1 MLKRRVLLRIIV
13 SFLITFLPTVVF
25 LFYIFQRISQ
35 DSLIKERDILYNNS
49 KSLLEREL
57 KGLEPVSTLPK
68 SPENK
73 YYIAFKI
80 NGNCTG
86 GPYYWLTTD
95 SIYYGKNTSIGNEC
109 WFVGVNFVEFLEV
122 ITGLNE
128 AEWLI
133 LYNRDYIEKFPQEF
147 LDSFVKGIM
156 FKDKYVIVGMSKQA
170 VLNIPLDTRGY
181 AVYGKLW
188 KKNLVVE
195 FPLLDSKGF
204 PIGKVLFIKDVSQI
218 YINFYVLMGILS
230 VYSFAL
236 SLLSSLLLYVF
247 SENLVDRIIK
257 LQKLSSVIKEGNFS
271 RIELLKTEKPK
282 DELDYLRNNL
292 VDTAFTI
299 GRLLSELEEKNR
311 ELQELAYYDPLTG
324 LPNRR
329 FFFEHAS
336 LIFEEVKRYEKPLS
350 LLVMDIDHF
359 KKINDTYGHDVGDL
373 VLKTFADILR
383 GIVRK
388 SDICARLGGEE
399 FAVLLPNTD
408 LEGARVLA
416 ERIRATVAKNPVEHG
431 SIVIAFTVSIGVSQ
445 YRKGMQGIDELIKEA
460 DIALYRA
467 KEGGRNRVEVFIPDE
482 TAEAQT

>member
-359 KKINDTYGHDVGDL
+359 KKINDTYGHDAGDL
-373 VLKTFADILR
+373 VLKTFADVIR

-388 SDICARLGGEE
+388 SDICARFGGEE
-399 FAVLLPNTD
+399 FVVLLPNTD
-408 LEGARVLA
+408 LEGAGVLA
-416 ERIRATVAKNPVEHG
+416 ERIRAAVSKNPVEHG
-431 SIVIAFTVSIGVSQ
+431 SIVIVFTVSIGISQ
-445 YRKGMQGIDELIKEA
+445 YRKGMQSIDELIKEA

-467 KEGGRNRVEVFIPDE
+467 KEGGRNRVEVFIPNE
-482 TAEAQT
+482 TAEPQN

>member
-13 SFLITFLPTVVF
+13 SFLITFLPTVAF
-25 LFYIFQRISQ
+25 LFFIFQRISQ

-359 KKINDTYGHDVGDL
+359 KKINDTYGHDAGDL
-373 VLKTFADILR
+373 VLKTFADVIR

-388 SDICARLGGEE
+388 SDICARFGGEE
-399 FAVLLPNTD
+399 FVVLLPNTD
-408 LEGARVLA
+408 LEGAGVLA
-416 ERIRATVAKNPVEHG
+416 ERIRAAVSKNPVEHG
-431 SIVIAFTVSIGVSQ
+431 SIVIVFTVSIGISQ
-445 YRKGMQGIDELIKEA
+445 YRKGMQSIDELIKEA

-467 KEGGRNRVEVFIPDE
+467 KEGGRNRVEVFIPNE
-482 TAEAQT
+482 TAEPQN

>member
-1 MLKRRVLLRIIV
+1 
-13 SFLITFLPTVVF
+13 
-25 LFYIFQRISQ
+25 
-35 DSLIKERDILYNNS
+35 
-49 KSLLEREL
+49 LLEHKLKDLEL
-57 KGLEPVSTLPK
+57 ASTLPK
-68 SPENK
+68 PSEIG
-73 YYIAFKI
+73 YYTAFKI
-80 NGNCTG
+80 DGKCTG
-86 GPYYWLTTD
+86 RPYYLLTTD
-95 SIYYGKNTSIGNEC
+95 SVYYGKNISIGKKC
-109 WFVGVNFVEFLEV
+109 WFLGVDFMELLEV
-122 ITGLNE
+122 ARELNR
-128 AEWLI
+128 AEWII

-147 LDSFVKGIM
+147 LDSFVKDKIS
-156 FKDKYVIVGMSKQA
+156 KDNYVIAGMSKQN
-170 VLNIPLDTRGY
+170 VLDVPLDTRGY

-188 KKNLVVE
+188 NKNLVVE
-195 FPLLDSKGF
+195 FPLSDRKGL
-204 PIGKVLFIKDVSQI
+204 PMGKVLFIKDVSQI

-257 LQKLSSVIKEGNFS
+257 LQKLSNRIKESNFS
-271 RIELLKTEKPK
+271 GIEFLKIEKPK
-282 DELDYLRNNL
+282 DELDHLRNNL

-350 LLVMDIDHF
+350 LLVMDIDYF
-359 KKINDTYGHDVGDL
+359 KKINDNYGHDVGDL
-373 VLKTFADILR
+373 VLKTFADVLR

-399 FAVLLPNTD
+399 FVVLLPNTD

-416 ERIRATVAKNPVEHG
+416 ERIRATVAKNPVEYD
-431 SIVIAFTVSIGVSQ
+431 STVILFTVSIGVAQ
-445 YRKGMQGIDELIKEA
+445 YRKGMQNIDELIEEA

>member
-1 MLKRRVLLRIIV
+1 MLKRKVLLRIIV
-13 SFLITFLPTVVF
+13 SFLITFLPTVAF
-25 LFYIFQRISQ
+25 LFFIFQRISQ
-35 DSLIKERDILYNNS
+35 HSLIKERDFLYNNLN
-49 KSLLEREL
+49 SLLEHKIKDLEL
-57 KGLEPVSTLPK
+57 VSALPK
-68 SPENK
+68 PSESG

-80 NGNCTG
+80 DGNCTG

-95 SIYYGKNTSIGNEC
+95 SVYYGKNTSMGNEC
-109 WFVGVNFVEFLEV
+109 WFLGVNFGEFLEV
-122 ITGLNE
+122 IRGLNE
-128 AEWLI
+128 AEWVI
-133 LYNRDYIEKFPQEF
+133 LYNRDHIEKFPQEF
-147 LDSFVKGIM
+147 LDSFVKGKM
-156 FKDKYVIVGMSKQA
+156 FKDNYVIAGMSKQA
-170 VLNIPLDTRGY
+170 VLNIPFDTKGY

-188 KKNLVVE
+188 NKNLVVE
-195 FPLLDSKGF
+195 FPLSDSKGF

-257 LQKLSSVIKEGNFS
+257 LQKLSNRIKESNFS
-271 RIELLKTEKPK
+271 GIEFLKIEKPK
-282 DELDYLRNNL
+282 DELDHLRNDL
-292 VDTAFTI
+292 VDTALTI
-299 GRLLSELEEKNR
+299 GKLLSELEEKNR

-329 FFFEHAS
+329 FFSEHAS

-350 LLVMDIDHF
+350 LLVIDIDHF

-373 VLKTFADILR
+373 VLKTFADVLR

-388 SDICARLGGEE
+388 SDICVRFGGEE
-399 FAVLLPNTD
+399 FVVLLPNTN

-416 ERIRATVAKNPVEHG
+416 ERIRTTVAKNPVEHG
-431 SIVIAFTVSIGVSQ
+431 SIVIVFTVSIGISQ
-445 YRKGMQGIDELIKEA
+445 YRKGMQSIDELIKEA
-460 DIALYRA
+460 DIALYSA

-482 TAEAQT
+482 TAEPQT

>member
-1 MLKRRVLLRIIV
+1 MLKRKVLLRIVI
-13 SFLITFLPTVVF
+13 SFLITFLPTVAF
-25 LFYIFQRISQ
+25 LFFIFQRISQ
-35 DSLIKERDILYNNS
+35 DSLIKERDILYNNL

-57 KGLEPVSTLPK
+57 KGLELVSALPK
-68 SPENK
+68 SSESG
-73 YYIAFKI
+73 YYVAFKI
-80 NGNCTG
+80 DGKCTG

-109 WFVGVNFVEFLEV
+109 WFFGVNFVELLEV
-122 ITGLNE
+122 ARELNR
-128 AEWLI
+128 AEWVI
-133 LYNRDYIEKFPQEF
+133 LYNRDYIEKLPQEF
-147 LDSFVKGIM
+147 LDSFVKDKI
-156 FKDKYVIVGMSKQA
+156 FKDNYVIAGMSKQD
-170 VLNIPLDTRGY
+170 VLNIPFDTKGY
-181 AVYGKLW
+181 AVYGKRW
-188 KKNLVVE
+188 NKSLVVE
-195 FPLLDSKGF
+195 FPLSDSKGF

-247 SENLVDRIIK
+247 SENLVDRIVK
-257 LQKLSSVIKEGNFS
+257 LQKLSNRIKESNFS
-271 RIELLKTEKPK
+271 GIEFLKIEKPK
-282 DELDYLRNNL
+282 DELDHLRNNL
-292 VDTAFTI
+292 VDTALTI
-299 GRLLSELEEKNR
+299 GKLLSELEEKNR

-359 KKINDTYGHDVGDL
+359 KKINDTYGHDVGDV
-373 VLKTFADILR
+373 VLKTFAGVLR
-383 GIVRK
+383 GIVRQ
-388 SDICARLGGEE
+388 SDICARFGGEE
-399 FAVLLPNTD
+399 FVVLLPNTD
-408 LEGARVLA
+408 LEGAKVLA
-416 ERIRATVAKNPVEHG
+416 ERIRTTVAKNPVEHG
-431 SIVIAFTVSIGVSQ
+431 SIVIVFTVSIGISQ
-445 YRKGMQGIDELIKEA
+445 YRKGMQNIDELIKEA

>member
-1 MLKRRVLLRIIV
+1 MLKRRVLLRIVV
-13 SFLITFLPTVVF
+13 SFLITFLPTVAF
-25 LFYIFQRISQ
+25 LFFIFQRISQ
-35 DSLIKERDILYNNS
+35 HSLIKERDFLYNNLN
-49 KSLLEREL
+49 SLLEHKL
-57 KGLEPVSTLPK
+57 KGLELASTLPK
-68 SPENK
+68 SSESG

-86 GPYYWLTTD
+86 RPYYWLTTD

-109 WFVGVNFVEFLEV
+109 WFLGVNFVELLEV
-122 ITGLNE
+122 IRKFNMV
-128 AEWLI
+128 EWVI
-133 LYNRDYIEKFPQEF
+133 LYNRYYVEELPKEF
-147 LDSFVKGIM
+147 LDRFVKGKI
-156 FKDKYVIVGMSKQA
+156 FKDNYVIAGMSKQD
-170 VLNIPLDTRGY
+170 VLNVPLDTRGY

-195 FPLLDSKGF
+195 FPLSDRKGF
-204 PIGKVLFIKDVSQI
+204 PMGKVLFIKDVSQI

-236 SLLSSLLLYVF
+236 SLLSFLLLYLF
-247 SENLVDRIIK
+247 SENLVNRIVK
-257 LQKLSSVIKEGNFS
+257 LQELSSGIKEGNFS
-271 RIELLKTEKPK
+271 GIELLKTDKPK

-292 VDTAFTI
+292 VDTALTI

-350 LLVMDIDHF
+350 LLVIDIDHF
-359 KKINDTYGHDVGDL
+359 KKINDTYGHDVGDV
-373 VLKTFADILR
+373 VLKAFADVLG

-388 SDICARLGGEE
+388 SDICARFGGEE
-399 FAVLLPNTD
+399 FLVLLPNTD

-416 ERIRATVAKNPVEHG
+416 ERIRATVAKKPVEHG
-431 SIVIAFTVSIGVSQ
+431 SIVIVFTVSIGISQ
-445 YRKGMQGIDELIKEA
+445 YRKGMQNIDELIKEA

>member
-359 KKINDTYGHDVGDL
+359 KKINDTYGHDAGDL
-373 VLKTFADILR
+373 VLKTFADVIR

-388 SDICARLGGEE
+388 SDICARFGGEE
-399 FAVLLPNTD
+399 FVVLLPNTD
-408 LEGARVLA
+408 LEGAGVLA
-416 ERIRATVAKNPVEHG
+416 ERIRAAVSKNPVEHG
-431 SIVIAFTVSIGVSQ
+431 SIVIVFTVSIGISQ
-445 YRKGMQGIDELIKEA
+445 YRKGMQSIDELIKEA

-482 TAEAQT
+482 TAEPQT